1 MKKIL
6 LLLGLVT
13 CLFSFTACGS
23 SVDAIEGTPLAEE
36 EEAGWISSAEQ
47 LVSYMVQ
54 IEQSG
59 QTQELED
66 DPVFG
71 PALQSFESSLPDIG
85 EVQGYMDEYA
95 LMTDKDEITVNVGI
109 DGSDHDA
116 DVVIIAELTD
126 YNVETKSVTTNV
138 RYSFGELMGQAALNT
153 LLGMGT
159 TFVVLILLALIIAL
173 FQYIPKI
180 QAMFEKKPAAPAAAP
195 AAPAQAAQEAP
206 AQVVDDTELIAVIA
220 AAIAASEGMTST
232 DGFVVRSVRKARKKF

>member
-1 MKKIL
+1 MKKLL

-23 SVDAIEGTPLAEE
+23 SMDVIEGTPLAEE

-59 QTQELED
+59 QAEQLD
-66 DPVFG
+66 NDPVFS
-71 PALQSFESSLPDIG
+71 AAMQSFESSLPDIG
-85 EVQGYMDEYA
+85 EVLGYEDEYA
-95 LMTDKDEITVNVGI
+95 LMTADDEITVNVGI

-116 DVVIIAELTD
+116 DVVIVAGLTD
-126 YNVETKSVTTNV
+126 YNVETKSITTNV
-138 RYSFGELMGQAALNT
+138 RYSFGELMKQAALNT

-159 TFVVLILLALIIAL
+159 TFVILIVLALIISL

-180 QAMFEKKPAAPAAAP
+180 QAMFEKKAETPAAAP
-195 AAPAQAAQEAP
+195 AAAAVQSAAEAP
-206 AQVVDDTELIAVIA
+206 VADDTELIAVIA
-220 AAIAASEGMTST
+220 AAIAASDGMTST

>member
-1 MKKIL
+1 MKKLL

-23 SVDAIEGTPLAEE
+23 SMDVIEGTPLAEE

-59 QTQELED
+59 QAEQLD
-66 DPVFG
+66 NDPVFS
-71 PALQSFESSLPDIG
+71 AAMQSFESSLPDIG
-85 EVQGYMDEYA
+85 EVLGYKDEYA
-95 LMTDKDEITVNVGI
+95 LMTADDEITVNVGI

-116 DVVIIAELTD
+116 DVVIVAGLTD
-126 YNVETKSVTTNV
+126 YNVETKSITTNV
-138 RYSFGELMGQAALNT
+138 RYSFGELMKQAALNT

-159 TFVVLILLALIIAL
+159 TFVILILLALIISL

-180 QAMFEKKPAAPAAAP
+180 QAMFEKKAETPAAAP
-195 AAPAQAAQEAP
+195 AAAAVQSAAEAP
-206 AQVVDDTELIAVIA
+206 VADDTELIAVIA

>member
-1 MKKIL
+1 MKKLL

-23 SVDAIEGTPLAEE
+23 SMDVIEGTPLAEE

-59 QTQELED
+59 QAEQLD
-66 DPVFG
+66 NDPVFS
-71 PALQSFESSLPDIG
+71 AAMQSFESSLPDIG
-85 EVQGYMDEYA
+85 EVLGYEDEYA
-95 LMTDKDEITVNVGI
+95 LMTADDEITVNVGI

-116 DVVIIAELTD
+116 DVVIVAGLTD
-126 YNVETKSVTTNV
+126 YNVETKSITTNV
-138 RYSFGELMGQAALNT
+138 RYSFGELMKQAALNT

-159 TFVVLILLALIIAL
+159 TFVILIVLALIISL

-180 QAMFEKKPAAPAAAP
+180 QAMFEKKAETPAAAP
-195 AAPAQAAQEAP
+195 AAAAVQSAAEAP
-206 AQVVDDTELIAVIA
+206 VADDTELIAVIA